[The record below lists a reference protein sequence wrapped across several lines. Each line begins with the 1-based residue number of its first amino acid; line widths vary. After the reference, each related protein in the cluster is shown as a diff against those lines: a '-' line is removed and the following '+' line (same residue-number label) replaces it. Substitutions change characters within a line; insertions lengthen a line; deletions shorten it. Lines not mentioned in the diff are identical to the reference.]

1 MLSTVLLAFLST
13 CFCRI
18 PPIHLW
24 HTPPPQQ
31 DADDIIDTDDN
42 IDTDDIID
50 ADDDTDTDDIIDAD
64 DIIDVMIDNFRELVF
79 ERNLDPMMMESP
91 FSTDNF
97 DGFLKEH
104 YPLLHIPLSIA
115 GFNVGELDVSKEHNR
130 IGTQGHH
137 RMNINIFLTL

>member
-13 CFCRI
+13 CFCGL

-24 HTPPPQQ
+24 NTPPPPQ
-31 DADDIIDTDDN
+31 DADDIIDT
-42 IDTDDIID
+42 
-50 ADDDTDTDDIIDAD
+50 
-64 DIIDVMIDNFRELVF
+64 MIENFRGLVF

-104 YPLLHIPLSIA
+104 FPLLHVPLSIG
-115 GFNVGELDVSKEHNR
+115 GFSVGELDVSK
-130 IGTQGHH
+130 GT
-137 RMNINIFLTL
+137 

>member
-1 MLSTVLLAFLST
+1 MLSTVLLALLST
-13 CFCRI
+13 CFCRL

-24 HTPPPQQ
+24 HTPPPPQ

-50 ADDDTDTDDIIDAD
+50 ADD
-64 DIIDVMIDNFRELVF
+64 IIDVMIENFRELVF

-130 IGTQGHH
+130 IGTQD
-137 RMNINIFLTL
+137 IIE

>member
-1 MLSTVLLAFLST
+1 MSVSKASETMVLSTVLLAFLSI
-13 CFCRI
+13 CFCRL

-24 HTPPPQQ
+24 NTPPPQQ

-42 IDTDDIID
+42 IDTDDIIE
-50 ADDDTDTDDIIDAD
+50 ADDIIDA
-64 DIIDVMIDNFRELVF
+64 MIENFRELVV

-104 YPLLHIPLSIA
+104 YPLLHFPLSIA
-115 GFNVGELDVSKEHNR
+115 GFNVGELDVSKEHNK
-130 IGTQGHH
+130 IGTQD
-137 RMNINIFLTL
+137 IIE

>member
-13 CFCRI
+13 CFCRL

-24 HTPPPQQ
+24 PTPPPPQ

-50 ADDDTDTDDIIDAD
+50 ADD
-64 DIIDVMIDNFRELVF
+64 IIDVMIENFRELVF

-104 YPLLHIPLSIA
+104 YPLLHVPLSIA

-137 RMNINIFLTL
+137 RMNINTF